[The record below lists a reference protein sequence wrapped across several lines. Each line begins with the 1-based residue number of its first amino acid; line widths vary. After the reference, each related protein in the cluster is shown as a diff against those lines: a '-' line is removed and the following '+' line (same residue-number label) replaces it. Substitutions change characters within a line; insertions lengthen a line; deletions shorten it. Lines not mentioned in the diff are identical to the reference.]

1 MGRIFGRGLIV
12 LLPLAVTVLIIQ
24 FIAGTIDPLF
34 QPILD
39 PLIGPDIP
47 GLGLLV
53 FIGIVFLVGL
63 LSHRFAQYVGRLVE
77 AGIMK
82 APIIG
87 GIYLTA
93 KQVSMSVSGSH
104 ESSFDTVVSVPF
116 PTDHSMAIGFLTREF
131 TSESNRNFGIVYIP
145 TTPVPSSGFLIIVP
159 MELVSILDISS
170 SEAMQMVVTGGIV
183 VPDGLSGL
191 GR

>member
-24 FIAGTIDPLF
+24 FIVRTVDSVF
-34 QPILD
+34 EPIVERF
-39 PLIGPDIP
+39 PGQNFP
-47 GLGLLV
+47 GLGLLL
-53 FIGIVFLVGL
+53 FIAIVFLVGV
-63 LSHRFAQYVGRLVE
+63 LSHRLAESVGRAME
-77 AGIMK
+77 RGITK
-82 APIIG
+82 FPFIG

-93 KQVSMSVSGSH
+93 KQVAMSVSGGQ

-116 PTDHSMAIGFLTREF
+116 PTDSSMAIGFLTREF
-131 TSESNRNFGIVYIP
+131 TSESNREFGIVYIP

-159 MELVSILDISS
+159 MSDVSILEITTA
-170 SEAMQMVVTGGIV
+170 EAMQMVVTGGVV
-183 VPDGLSGL
+183 VPDGLNRL

>member
-1 MGRIFGRGLIV
+1 MGRILGRGLIV